1 MERGL
6 ISNTTS
12 RIQLYGESAGG
23 LQGAAR
29 PCRGSALKIFW
40 SEILSSASAKFGISS
55 VSAIILVFRLP
66 FSFCNLV
73 FACSF
78 CKFVL
83 CFGVIV

>member
-6 ISNTTS
+6 IPNTTS
-12 RIQLYGESAGG
+12 RIQL
-23 LQGAAR
+23 
-29 PCRGSALKIFW
+29 FW

-73 FACSF
+73 FAFNF